1 MVPTHLGGGALE
13 PEDLGEVVPAGAV
26 DGLLKHLY
34 LLHQHQVI
42 VVRRGLGGEG
52 RGGEGRGGEG
62 RGGEGRG
69 GEGRG
74 GEGRGSA
81 LVDMQNDTSLS
92 LKTGN

>member
-13 PEDLGEVVPAGAV
+13 PEDLGEVVSTGAI

-42 VVRRGLGGEG
+42 VVGGGLGGEG

-62 RGGEGRG
+62 RGGGRGGEGRRGEGRG

-74 GEGRGSA
+74 GEGRGEICAS
-81 LVDMQNDTSLS
+81 
-92 LKTGN
+92 